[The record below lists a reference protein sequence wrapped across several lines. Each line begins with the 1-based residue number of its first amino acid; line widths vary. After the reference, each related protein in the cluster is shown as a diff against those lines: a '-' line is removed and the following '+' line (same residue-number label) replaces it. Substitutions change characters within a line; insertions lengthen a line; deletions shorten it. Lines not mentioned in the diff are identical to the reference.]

1 MLVDHLL
8 SMCKALNSTS
18 TTKHKY
24 INKWFHWV
32 WTQLCLVHGSSDMHA
47 FLTRQGNMHNETF
60 AWLKYYGCRRE
71 YIFCQNYLA
80 RHYLY
85 ILLIWTLQ
93 YREVSS
99 GELALQTRLTE
110 AKASRQQRAVC
121 NWGKVTKPSARPSR
135 EDTVK
140 NKEIQTTP

>member
-1 MLVDHLL
+1 
-8 SMCKALNSTS
+8 
-18 TTKHKY
+18 
-24 INKWFHWV
+24 
-32 WTQLCLVHGSSDMHA
+32 
-47 FLTRQGNMHNETF
+47 MHNETF